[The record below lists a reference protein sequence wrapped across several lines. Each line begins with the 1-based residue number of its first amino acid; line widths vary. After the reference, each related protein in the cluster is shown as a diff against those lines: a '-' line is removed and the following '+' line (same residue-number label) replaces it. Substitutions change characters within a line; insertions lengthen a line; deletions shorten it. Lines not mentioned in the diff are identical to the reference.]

1 MSSFLPSS
9 PSSFPQRP
17 SPSTAACVVRRRAS
31 ARFTRV
37 WTACAALTA
46 CALAGFGVSPAH
58 ADPSRD
64 APAGISGGTVHVCTD
79 ARGLREFRDT
89 PCAPH
94 QRSLRAIAF
103 VRAAPD
109 PALQAGS
116 RDTAREMDRRNAAAQ
131 DRAARIVIAR
141 ASARASGEA
150 RKAPD
155 ACERARTRRDE
166 ARERATSGLSFDQL
180 RRLDRDVWLRCPNG

>member
-1 MSSFLPSS
+1 MSPFLPAV
-9 PSSFPQRP
+9 PSSFPSRSGP
-17 SPSTAACVVRRRAS
+17 FAAVSAARWRASPRFLRARAACAV
-31 ARFTRV
+31 
-37 WTACAALTA
+37 LTA
-46 CALAGFGVSPAH
+46 CALVGLGVSPAR

-64 APAGISGGTVHVCTD
+64 APAGKSGGTVHVCTD

-131 DRAARIVIAR
+131 DRAARIAIAR

-166 ARERATSGLSFDQL
+166 TREHATSGLSFDQL
-180 RRLDRDVWLRCPNG
+180 RRLDREVWLRCPNG

>member
-1 MSSFLPSS
+1 MSPSLPAS
-9 PSSFPQRP
+9 PSSSPLRP
-17 SPSTAACVVRRRAS
+17 KPFSAVSAARWRAYARLPRARAACAVLS
-31 ARFTRV
+31 
-37 WTACAALTA
+37 A
-46 CALAGFGVSPAH
+46 CALVALGVSPAR

-64 APAGISGGTVHVCTD
+64 ALAGKSGGTVHVCTD
-79 ARGLREFRDT
+79 AHGLREFRDT

-103 VRAAPD
+103 VRSAPD
-109 PALQAGS
+109 PALQAAS

-131 DRAARIVIAR
+131 DRAARIAIAR

-155 ACERARTRRDE
+155 ACERAKTRRDE

-180 RRLDRDVWLRCPNG
+180 RRLDREVWLRCPNG